1 LQWCA
6 LQQRFRLSADPSHQA
21 LRFGIGTDDQVLA
34 VVEAMPVHLDTARA
48 PPQLAG
54 GLEYSDRGFC
64 SDQLGGT
71 GEPSPASADNGNAPK
86 TIHAA

>member
-21 LRFGIGTDDQVLA
+21 LRFGISTDDQVLA
-34 VVEAMPVHLDTARA
+34 VVEAMPVNFYAACA
-48 PPQLAG
+48 PPQLAR
-54 GLEYSDRGFC
+54 GLEYGDRGFC
-64 SDQLGGT
+64 SNQFGGT
-71 GEPSPASADNGNAPK
+71 GETGPASADNGYAPK

>member
-1 LQWCA
+1 
-6 LQQRFRLSADPSHQA
+6 LSADPPHQA

-34 VVEAMPVHLDTARA
+34 VVEAMPVYLDTARA

-54 GLEYSDRGFC
+54 GLEYGDWGFC
-64 SDQLGGT
+64 SDQFGGT
-71 GEPSPASADNGNAPK
+71 GETGPASADNGNAPK